1 MQGVFFRFIPKNPWE
16 RGNRPHRIIGRGQMI
31 KKVITV
37 RHKYGIH
44 ARPAA
49 RIVSLCN
56 GFAADIQIV
65 KEGEQP
71 ANAKN
76 ILDIMMLA
84 AACGSNLELRA
95 DGADEEEAMA
105 QLAVL
110 MESDFD
116 TNEI

>member
-1 MQGVFFRFIPKNPWE
+1 MLKR
-16 RGNRPHRIIGRGQMI
+16 
-31 KKVITV
+31 TV
-37 RHKYGIH
+37 TIRHKYGIH

-49 RIVSLCN
+49 KIVSLCN
-56 GFAADIQIV
+56 GFAADITIL

-71 ANAKN
+71 ASGKN

-84 AACGSNLELRA
+84 AGTGEELELRIE
-95 DGADEEEAMA
+95 GEDEAAAME
-105 QLAVL
+105 QLAAM